1 MFKFFS
7 GGIKGVI
14 EGILFK
20 ILGVETNAKIEHSK
34 NKKKK

>member
-7 GGIKGVI
+7 GGIKGII

-20 ILGVETNAKIEHSK
+20 ILGVEVSAKIEHKK
-34 NKKKK
+34 NKRK